1 MDQAAQVTS
10 PSLGTFKTWLGTAL
24 SNPVINV
31 SMPRP
36 LPTRVIPSSD
46 TLRGLKRHLSLSTSQ
61 VSFFQLSRSFFL
73 SMEMIIIC
81 TLTEIFLCLIVNE
94 LQTWE
99 GKTPSRLL
107 TGCEV
112 PLQRCGAGGS
122 SASAG
127 ERWLPLCFSCCPR
140 VCSVLCYFHKQF
152 FFFLLEN
159 SISKHL

>member
-1 MDQAAQVTS
+1 MTS

-36 LPTRVIPSSD
+36 LPTRVIPSSYIPSSWPE
-46 TLRGLKRHLSLSTSQ
+46 TAPFAFNLSGIFLPALKK
-61 VSFFQLSRSFFL
+61 FL
-73 SMEMIIIC
+73 SKYGNDNHLHVDRNFSVLDCKRI
-81 TLTEIFLCLIVNE
+81 TNL
-94 LQTWE
+94 
-99 GKTPSRLL
+99 GRKTPSRLL

-140 VCSVLCYFHKQF
+140 VCSVLCYFHSNF
-152 FFFLLEN
+152 FFSSRE
-159 SISKHL
+159 